1 MSKVRFAMVLALLV
15 AGAPLPHLWA
25 QSADEA
31 AIKKIEQLWDEN
43 WNRHDPKGMAAVL
56 AEDADFVNVN
66 GAWFKGRSAFEAL
79 MTRAHAMQFK
89 ESTRTTLATTV
100 KFLTPEIAVVHST
113 WRISGDRKADG
124 SLLPQPREGVM
135 TRVVVKRSGTWV
147 VVAAHNT
154 NSVPNQ

>member
-1 MSKVRFAMVLALLV
+1 MGTSRFAVLLGLIV
-15 AGAPLPHLWA
+15 VGAYAHHVWA

-31 AIKKIEQLWDEN
+31 AIKRIEQIWDDH

-66 GAWFKGRSAFEAL
+66 GEWFKGRSAFQAL

-89 ESTRTTLATTV
+89 DSTRTTLATTV

-113 WRISGDRKADG
+113 WRISGDRRADG

-135 TRVVVKRSGTWV
+135 TRVVVKRNGTWG

>member
-1 MSKVRFAMVLALLV
+1 MLLGLIV
-15 AGAPLPHLWA
+15 VGAYAHHVWA

-31 AIKKIEQLWDEN
+31 AIKKIEQIWDDN

-66 GAWFKGRSAFEAL
+66 GEWFKGRSAFQAP

-89 ESTRTTLATTV
+89 DSTRTTLSTAV
-100 KFLTPEIAVVHST
+100 KFLTPDIAVVHST
-113 WRISGDRKADG
+113 WRISGDRRADG
-124 SLLPQPREGVM
+124 SLLSQPREGVM
-135 TRVVVKRSGTWV
+135 TRVVVKRNGTWG

-154 NSVPNQ
+154 NTVPNQ

>member
-25 QSADEA
+25 QYADEA
-31 AIKKIEQLWDEN
+31 AIKKLEQLWDEN